1 MDLNVLVFG
10 WLESADIRRRYR
22 NSKVTKFHFFEI
34 LWPTFTQFRPCMC
47 HHLPRITVTSTEA
60 KALRKISR
68 PKFIAYGFAD
78 MASRRNLLKFQFLGN
93 RERITELS
101 GPLRVAHWALPQW
114 IEKSRFGDQ
123 IRGPDPR
130 SQNLEFW
137 TSRLSPVLW
146 PTFFRAFWQRIS
158 CCTMCKRLGRS
169 TSKWPPKL
177 GVWKF
182 LGAWHFLS
190 LPPFGGYYPIL
201 PVNIMGLSTLT
212 QRFFI
217 LRESL
222 SI

>member
-101 GPLRVAHWALPQW
+101 GPLCAAHLAVPQW
-114 IEKSRFGDQ
+114 LAKSGFGDQ
-123 IRGPDPR
+123 IRVPDPPESKFR
-130 SQNLEFW
+130 IFDLPA
-137 TSRLSPVLW
+137 TSCTLVYI
-146 PTFFRAFWQRIS
+146 FS
-158 CCTMCKRLGRS
+158 C
-169 TSKWPPKL
+169 
-177 GVWKF
+177 
-182 LGAWHFLS
+182 
-190 LPPFGGYYPIL
+190 IL
-201 PVNIMGLSTLT
+201 TEDIMPHDV
-212 QRFFI
+212 
-217 LRESL
+217 
-222 SI
+222 